1 MDYTR
6 YSSQPATVDLVRA
19 DLAEIWSVDVSEDDG
34 PRRAPSISGTSD
46 MLDLEY
52 IPTPKP
58 QPSKISKLSLL
69 PDSPG
74 ELVQSSPT
82 LVRPNS
88 NRQRGHNNDPEF
100 ELGVNSPVEPAPL
113 TSRVKKPARNS
124 RPAPS
129 DKVSPV
135 PSAPKPSNQPRPT
148 NKNPSPAIRDNAV
161 RSSKPARPKRKR
173 QTSGDDVFELSDD
186 TDTGSGPSPQKGKTK
201 RTSAKRNRA
210 RPEPKA
216 KISGQKAPTA
226 VAPTQKSK
234 PSRTPKQPLAGDLP
248 LETKEGVLPS
258 NSVLGSKREGV
269 TRRSQIADNA
279 VFVPEPNPS
288 TKLTQ
293 ESTPEETNPQKN
305 AASSGSPVRLPAF
318 PREKSPAN
326 PGSPRSRDVITVSS
340 QSPISVTS
348 DAAAQLAAPLFVEQ
362 MDEAPAKLA
371 PPEKPAITMAVG
383 PELGQGPSIQRTLK
397 GTRLT
402 TPPLFQICTTRED
415 HKASHERPNHILP
428 AAIRDAFL
436 SDDHLAVDSPSP
448 DPSEQPNTK
457 EHSLSPGDTWKSVV
471 ENTSSPKVLHRIVTL
486 LHRSLKPREDIIR
499 DIAGDFRRDAL
510 CLLDNLSLRHVEEQ
524 TNTSTTLRSA
534 YRAAFSGFANAAQAM
549 QVQVEKLRRVDI
561 TQSVATVKRPP
572 LAEKLEI
579 VTNLC
584 KAKLGGRVE
593 GSAFDRDD
601 ASRNDPDN
609 LAESYRNKLVDATRR
624 ANDKAVGDLGIAI
637 AEADEFMQQCF
648 RGGARKAQRTEM
660 RKPNKPTRDVDEAL
674 GVFLDGIIDTLQ
686 KQEDVG
692 GRRPR
697 DMGVLVGAVSEAPG
711 VGA

>member
-34 PRRAPSISGTSD
+34 PRRAPSISGISD

-58 QPSKISKLSLL
+58 RPSKISKLSPL

-74 ELVQSSPT
+74 ELLQSSPT
-82 LVRPNS
+82 LARPNG
-88 NRQRGHNNDPEF
+88 NRQGGHIGSTVSPRDEDKNISEPLLSNLQDGRSSNKNNDPKF

-124 RPAPS
+124 RPASS
-129 DKVSPV
+129 DKV
-135 PSAPKPSNQPRPT
+135 
-148 NKNPSPAIRDNAV
+148 
-161 RSSKPARPKRKR
+161 PKRKR
-173 QTSGDDVFELSDD
+173 QTDGDDVFELSDD
-186 TDTGSGPSPQKGKTK
+186 TDTESGPSPQKGKTK
-201 RTSAKRNRA
+201 RSSAKRNRT
-210 RPEPKA
+210 RPGPKA
-216 KISGQKAPTA
+216 KVSGQKAPTA

-248 LETKEGVLPS
+248 LETKRKVQPS
-258 NSVLGSKREGV
+258 NSAFGSKREGV
-269 TRRSQIADNA
+269 PRRGQIADNA

-288 TKLTQ
+288 TKLAQ
-293 ESTPEETNPQKN
+293 ELTPEETKPRKTT
-305 AASSGSPVRLPAF
+305 ASSGSPARSPAL
-318 PREKSPAN
+318 PREISPAH
-326 PGSPRSRDVITVSS
+326 PGSPRSRDVITISSKSPVS
-340 QSPISVTS
+340 VAS
-348 DAAAQLAAPLFVEQ
+348 DAPAQLASPLFVEQ
-362 MDEAPAKLA
+362 MHETPAKME
-371 PPEKPAITMAVG
+371 PPEKSAITMVVG
-383 PELGQGPSIQRTLK
+383 PELGQGSFIQRTLN
-397 GTRLT
+397 GARLT

-415 HKASHERPNHILP
+415 HKASRERPNHILP

-471 ENTSSPKVLHRIVTL
+471 EDTSSPKVLHRIVTL
-486 LHRSLKPREDIIR
+486 LHRSLKPKEDIIR
-499 DIAGDFRRDAL
+499 DIASDFRRDAL

-524 TNTSTTLRSA
+524 TNTSATLRSA
-534 YRAAFSGFANAAQAM
+534 YRAAFSGFANAAQTM

-561 TQSVATVKRPP
+561 TQSVATGKRPP

-584 KAKLGGRVE
+584 KAKLGGLVE
-593 GSAFDRDD
+593 GSAFDGDD
-601 ASRNDPDN
+601 TSRNDPDS
-609 LAESYRNKLVDATRR
+609 LADSYRNKLVDATRR

-660 RKPNKPTRDVDEAL
+660 RKPDKPTRDADEAL
-674 GVFLDGIIDTLQ
+674 GVFLDGIINTLQ

-692 GRRPR
+692 GRHPH
-697 DMGVLVGAVSEAPG
+697 DMGVLVGTLSEGSG